1 MSEEKPR
8 VVVADPI
15 EPDALAELSKYA
27 EVFDASR
34 EPGTLRP
41 QLELAQGLLV
51 RSRTRVDSRMLM
63 EEAPRLRVIGRAGVG
78 VDNIDVATATRRGI
92 PVVNAPA
99 AATASVAELTMG
111 LLVAVARDFGSQ
123 IPAVKAGEWK
133 KAGNGM
139 ELSGRTLGFVGYG
152 RIAREVAVR
161 AKAFGMKVQAHDP
174 FLTESPDGT
183 PLLPLDRL
191 LATSDVVSLH
201 ANLTPENR
209 HLINATTLARMR
221 KGAILLNVAR
231 GALVD
236 EEALLAALESGHLAG
251 AGLDVFEDE
260 PPRRAPLLAHPKVG
274 PLPHIGA
281 STREAQR
288 RAGLVTVEEMAKV
301 LQGRTP
307 QFCVNPEVL
316 RR

>member
-174 FLTESPDGT
+174 FLAETPDGT

-260 PPRRAPLLAHPKVG
+260 PPRRAPLLSHPKVV

-288 RAGLVTVEEMAKV
+288 RAGLVTVGEMAKV

>member
-236 EEALLAALESGHLAG
+236 EEALLAALESGHIAG

-260 PPRRAPLLAHPKVG
+260 PPRRAPLLGHPKVV

>member
-174 FLTESPDGT
+174 FLAETPDGT

-236 EEALLAALESGHLAG
+236 EEALLAALESGHIAG

-260 PPRRAPLLAHPKVG
+260 PPRRAPLLGHPKVV

-288 RAGLVTVEEMAKV
+288 RAGLVTVGEMAKV

>member
-174 FLTESPDGT
+174 FLAETPDGT

-260 PPRRAPLLAHPKVG
+260 PPRRAPLLGHPKVV

-288 RAGLVTVEEMAKV
+288 RAGLVTVGEMAKV

>member
-174 FLTESPDGT
+174 FLAETPDGT

-236 EEALLAALESGHLAG
+236 EEALLAALESGHIAG

-260 PPRRAPLLAHPKVG
+260 PPRRAPLLGHPKVV